1 MMANFFHVQD
11 RADLGGVLFTRI
23 YDPALMP
30 RASEIVYLAADPVTG
45 TWQPLPP
52 ACNKINT
59 TGIVN
64 KMAVL
69 VPYS

>member
-1 MMANFFHVQD
+1 MANFFHVQD

-23 YDPALMP
+23 FNPADMP
-30 RASEIVYLAADPVTG
+30 AAADIVYLSADPDG

-52 ACNKINT
+52 ACDKINA
-59 TGIVN
+59 TGISN

-69 VPYS
+69 VPYT